1 MCLLLLEV
9 WEKLF
14 LGLKKGVGV
23 SVTMFSHIAKLSFP
37 HAKRSTR
44 IKRQALYDLKHMTK
58 VFSVLLASLNL
69 KERPDFNFK
78 IMP

>member
-14 LGLKKGVGV
+14 LGLKKEVGV

-37 HAKRSTR
+37 HAKRGTR
-44 IKRQALYDLKHMTK
+44 IKRQALYDLTHMTK
-58 VFSVLLASLNL
+58 VFKAILVIAWGVFFA
-69 KERPDFNFK
+69 K
-78 IMP
+78 